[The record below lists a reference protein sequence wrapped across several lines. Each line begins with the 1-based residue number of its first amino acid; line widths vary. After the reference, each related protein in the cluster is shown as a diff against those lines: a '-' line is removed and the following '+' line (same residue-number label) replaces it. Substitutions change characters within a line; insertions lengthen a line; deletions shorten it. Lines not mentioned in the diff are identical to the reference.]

1 MRSGRFSRFG
11 LATESVRQLE
21 TRPASPRRP
30 RNQLNPKPF
39 LGGSRIVMN
48 GISFARVKQAT
59 HSDAVTPRTAPPMHQ
74 AVSTP
79 VTAPV
84 TAKQRRARRKKQII
98 YGSIALVVL
107 WIAAWVLWSKREKPI
122 PVTTETAIRKTI
134 VQTVSATGKIQPE
147 VEVKI
152 SPEVAGEII
161 ELPVDDGLRVKKGDL
176 LVKIKPDSYK
186 ALLEQQEAAISAA
199 KATNLQQKAT
209 MMKTEH
215 DLKRAEDLFNKKL
228 ISEQEYN
235 GGQAAYDVAKNTYES
250 SLHEIE
256 RAEASSS
263 QARDQLSKTTIYSP
277 LDGTVTVLNSKLGER
292 LVATGQFAGTEVMR
306 VADRTHMQAIV
317 DVNENDV
324 VNVKLGD
331 IANVKIDAYGDHKF
345 KGTVAQIGNTG
356 KTTGSGTQEEVT
368 NFEVKINLERE
379 DVLLRPGLS
388 CTADIET
395 NIVKDTVAVPMQ
407 AVTIRTGDSNLSPEE
422 IEKKRLKSAARDKGD
437 NNADYVNERQEKAAQ
452 KEEREKLMKV
462 VFLKKGGKA
471 QSVKVTTGISDDT
484 YMEIKSGLQ
493 PGEEVIS
500 GSYSAISR
508 KLKDGAKVAYDKE
521 ATK

>member
-1 MRSGRFSRFG
+1 
-11 LATESVRQLE
+11 
-21 TRPASPRRP
+21 
-30 RNQLNPKPF
+30 
-39 LGGSRIVMN
+39 MN

-59 HSDAVTPRTAPPMHQ
+59 NSDAFTRRTAPPMHQ

-79 VTAPV
+79 APSPL

-98 YGSIALVVL
+98 YGSIALLALWVVASII
-107 WIAAWVLWSKREKPI
+107 WNKREKPI

-161 ELPVDDGLRVKKGDL
+161 ELPVEDGMRVKKGDL

-209 MMKTEH
+209 MLKSEH
-215 DLKRAEDLFNKKL
+215 DFKRSEDLFNKKL

-235 GGQAAYDVAKNTYES
+235 AAQAADDVAKNTYES

-256 RAEASSS
+256 RAQAGSS

-277 LDGTVTVLNSKLGER
+277 IDGTITILNSKLGER

-306 VADRTHMQAIV
+306 VADLGHMEARV

-331 IANVKIDAYGDHKF
+331 KAEVKIDAYGDRKF
-345 KGTVAQIGNTG
+345 NGTVYQIGNTG
-356 KTTGSGTQEEVT
+356 KTTGAGTQEEVT
-368 NFEVKINLERE
+368 NFEVKIRIE
-379 DVLLRPGLS
+379 DHDVELKPALS
-388 CTADIET
+388 CTADIHT
-395 NIVKDTVAVPMQ
+395 NEVKDVVAVPMQ
-407 AVTIRTGDSNLSPEE
+407 AVTIRTGESNLSPEE
-422 IEKKRLKSAARDKGD
+422 IEKKRQKVTQRDKGD
-437 NNADYVNERQEKAAQ
+437 NNAEFVNERAEKAAQ
-452 KEEREKLMKV
+452 KEEREKLVKV
-462 VFLKKGGKA
+462 VFLKKGNKA
-471 QSVKVTTGISDDT
+471 QIAKVTTGISDDT
-484 YMEIKSGLQ
+484 YTEIKSGIQ
-493 PGEEVIS
+493 AGDEVIS

-508 KLKDGAKVAYDKE
+508 KLKEGAKVALDKE
-521 ATK
+521 GMK